1 MGAGRIRF
9 KRGPSLMKQVSTKR
23 SSTSRFSSF
32 CVALA
37 TADFTTFSISR
48 VDLGLFVNFRV
59 MSASLTLFPR
69 IKSTTSRAFCG
80 DMRMNRLVALLTIVN
95 LLSVPEPARHHQ
107 RPVHRLHPPTRQ
119 RHLVLQRVRRLCLLC
134 RPRCDL

>member
-1 MGAGRIRF
+1 F
-9 KRGPSLMKQVSTKR
+9 KRGTSLMKQVSTKR
-23 SSTSRFSSF
+23 LSTSRFSSF

-69 IKSTTSRAFCG
+69 IKSTTNRAFCG
-80 DMRMNRLVALLTIVN
+80 DMRINRLVALLTILN
-95 LLSVPEPARHHQ
+95 LLSARGQARHH
-107 RPVHRLHPPTRQ
+107 RPVHRHHQAPRHH
-119 RHLVLQRVRRLCLLC
+119 HLVLRRAPPLCLLC